1 MINPKFL
8 IFTVSCGKKLYT
20 SMYVLFI
27 YYLLKATRG
36 NKVLYMI
43 KGKLIRL
50 FAFVSWEPLKATR
63 GNKVLYM
70 IKGKLI
76 CLFAFVSWEPLKV
89 KSYIGQKVRP
99 RNSWFCSVQDFKR
112 PKSHPTPIN
121 SF

>member
-1 MINPKFL
+1 MVNPKFL
-8 IFTVSCGKKLYT
+8 IFTVTCGKKLYT

-27 YYLLKATRG
+27 YYL
-36 NKVLYMI
+36 
-43 KGKLIRL
+43 
-50 FAFVSWEPLKATR
+50 LKATR

-112 PKSHPTPIN
+112 PKSHRTPIN